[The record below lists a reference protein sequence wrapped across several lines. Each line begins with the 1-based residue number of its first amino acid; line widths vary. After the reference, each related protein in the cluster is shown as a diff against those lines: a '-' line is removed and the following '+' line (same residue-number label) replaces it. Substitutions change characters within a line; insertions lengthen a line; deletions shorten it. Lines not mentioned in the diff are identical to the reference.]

1 MTHSFPSLMSI
12 EAFATWRADP
22 SQWLPIAI
30 DIAHS
35 HSLSCADPHVFSTGT
50 NLVVG
55 LNSQLIL
62 KIFPPLL
69 RHQFVSERAALSQ
82 LHGRLSVP
90 IPQIAL
96 EGERSQWP
104 YLVITRMS
112 GVIGTEVWVD
122 IPEDQKESVLSQ
134 IGEIIAEVQR
144 VPTGGL
150 SHLKPQW
157 EQFIPK
163 QIEGCRA
170 RHEGLGLPQKYLDG
184 LERLV
189 QDAATLVPMN
199 AAPVIL
205 TGEYNPENIFLSQ
218 HSGGWRL
225 AGLIDF
231 GDVMT
236 GWGEYDLLGPS
247 TFMTEGKPGRVRSL
261 LRGFGYSEANT
272 DPALPRRLMALLL
285 LHRFSNLTTQ
295 ICIEDWQQKAA
306 DLYQLERLLW
316 PI

>member
-1 MTHSFPSLMSI
+1 MTRSFPSLMSI
-12 EAFATWRADP
+12 EAFAALRADP

-30 DIAHS
+30 DIARS
-35 HSLSCADPHVFSTGT
+35 HSLPCVDPHVFSTGS

-55 LNSQLIL
+55 LNSQMIL

-90 IPQIAL
+90 IPQIIL

-104 YLVITRMS
+104 YLVLTRMS
-112 GVIGTEVWVD
+112 GVVGTEAWAGL
-122 IPEDQKESVLSQ
+122 PEDQKESVLAQ
-134 IGEIIAEVQR
+134 IGEIIAGVQSI
-144 VPTGGL
+144 PAGGL
-150 SHLKPQW
+150 SHLEPQW
-157 EQFIPK
+157 QQFIPR

-170 RHEGLGLPQKYLDG
+170 RHERLGLPQKYLDG
-184 LERLV
+184 LERFL
-189 QDAATLVPMN
+189 QDAATLIPMN

-205 TGEYNPENIFLSQ
+205 TGEYDPENIFLSK

-247 TFMTEGKPGRVRSL
+247 TFMSAGKPGRVRSL
-261 LRGFGYSEANT
+261 LRGFGYTKANT
-272 DPALPRRLMALLL
+272 DPALPRRLMTLLL

-295 ICIEDWQQKAA
+295 ICIEDWQEKAA